1 MYLLYYRFILGFIL
15 RLIIYLNRRAQITIK
30 CYTILASQCSYYGGG
45 SLIGQLITLLNL
57 FLLCDSL
64 QNFPA
69 CAGRELITKK
79 TNKIIIFSIINSFSY
94 RFFLYPYNFR
104 LNIIIYEK
112 QHVIKTLIFEP
123 LESTGTLLV
132 NSFFLQ
138 FYLLMREVRI
148 VFTIILV
155 SP

>member
-15 RLIIYLNRRAQITIK
+15 RLIIYLNRRSQITIK
-30 CYTILASQCSYYGGG
+30 CHTILASQCSYYGGG
-45 SLIGQLITLLNL
+45 SLIGHYIIK
-57 FLLCDSL
+57 FIFIMW
-64 QNFPA
+64 FPVEFPSVR
-69 CAGRELITKK
+69 CAGTNNKK
-79 TNKIIIFSIINSFSY
+79 SKIIIFSIINSFSY

-132 NSFFLQ
+132 NSFFL
-138 FYLLMREVRI
+138 
-148 VFTIILV
+148 
-155 SP
+155 